1 MVRSLQTK
9 LIGIVLVIVVGVTVV
24 FVAASIQ
31 KTKRII
37 HEQAEAFGIALV
49 RGIASASANLLVQD
63 GEKLQLTKGIRAIG
77 QAFPLI
83 RTISVFYDA
92 TKLAEFVGR
101 AEVADETLSR
111 TFREPI
117 VIHPPAGTPYEYGRV
132 EMEYSLQEF
141 FRLFVTDLKPFFTS
155 GALFLYGIIVVLFI
169 VIHFLIIRPLKLLRV
184 GTSTVGAGD
193 LDYTIDITS
202 NDEFGELAD
211 SFNRMTRQLKHARA
225 EIEQWN
231 RMLEAKVDERTR
243 ELEAATVKINEMQMQ
258 MIQSGKLA
266 AVGMVGAEVAHELNN
281 PLSFILGYAQMM
293 HQKVK
298 KGEVPLETFE
308 KYLATIVKE
317 TKRCAGIVKDIAGFS
332 KRSSE
337 AFSETDMRE
346 VIRTTITIMKYQ
358 FKKWKIELSYDLP
371 DHPLVINGN
380 ADKLQQI
387 FINLIANAHH
397 AMPDGGAITIGLHP
411 ETFEGQQ
418 VAAARVRDTG
428 CGIAKENI
436 DKLFASFFSTKADK
450 TNLGLGLAISLR
462 IVEEHAGVIAV
473 ESEPGEGT
481 TFIIRL
487 PRAGEKGFAKEPET
501 EDGFAA
507 RSAVEEV

>member
-24 FVAASIQ
+24 FVAASVQ

-37 HEQAEAFGIALV
+37 HEQAETFGSALV

-83 RTISVFYDA
+83 RTISVFYDS

-101 AEVADETLSR
+101 ADVADERLSR

-117 VIHPPAGTPYEYGRV
+117 VIHPAEGAPYEYGRV
-132 EMEYSLQEF
+132 EMEYSLHEF

-169 VIHFLIIRPLKLLRV
+169 VIHFMIIRPLTILRA
-184 GTSTVGAGD
+184 GTCIVGAGD
-193 LDYTIDITS
+193 LDHRIAIS
-202 NDEFGELAD
+202 SGDEFGELAE
-211 SFNRMTRQLKHARA
+211 SFNAMTSAVQKARA

-231 RMLEAKVDERTR
+231 RTLEAKVDERTR

-332 KRSSE
+332 KRSAES
-337 AFSETDMRE
+337 FIETDMRE
-346 VIRTTITIMKYQ
+346 VIQTTIMVMKYQ
-358 FKKWKIELSYDLP
+358 FKKWKIELSAELADE
-371 DHPLVINGN
+371 PLVVNGN

-387 FINLIANAHH
+387 FVNLIANAHH
-397 AMPDGGAITIGLHP
+397 AMPEGGAIHIGLTAG
-411 ETFEGQQ
+411 TFQDQ
-418 VAAARVRDTG
+418 RVALARLRDTG

-436 DKLFASFFSTKADK
+436 DKLFGSFFSTKADK

-462 IVEEHAGVIAV
+462 IVEEHKGTIAV
-473 ESEPGEGT
+473 ESELGEGT

-487 PRAGEKGFAKEPET
+487 PLAGEKGFQKEAD
-501 EDGFAA
+501 DGDAFCADA
-507 RSAVEEV
+507 ESLM